1 MKRKRSDS
9 ARVCKARILGR
20 LLLRWSLPK
29 SPRVS
34 SKYSGQSLGGGEQE
48 GRSQSPRNLGF
59 FEGLHVRGQ
68 YHLEQTFRHKALF
81 GSRPPHPC
89 RWAVVLAV
97 PTVLPCST
105 LEQSR
110 DTNS

>member
-1 MKRKRSDS
+1 MKRKCSDS
-9 ARVCKARILGR
+9 DRVYEARTLGR
-20 LLLRWSLPK
+20 LLLGWSLPE

-34 SKYSGQSLGGGEQE
+34 SKYSGQSLGKGEQE

-81 GSRPPHPC
+81 GSRPPYP
-89 RWAVVLAV
+89 L
-97 PTVLPCST
+97 PSPCST